1 MSENEYI
8 EELLEDIKDL
18 RNRINSAIDYIEE
31 NELYINEFDYDEG
44 ERYITDQPQRDDLL
58 RILRGKKWH

>member
-58 RILRGKKWH
+58 RILRGKK